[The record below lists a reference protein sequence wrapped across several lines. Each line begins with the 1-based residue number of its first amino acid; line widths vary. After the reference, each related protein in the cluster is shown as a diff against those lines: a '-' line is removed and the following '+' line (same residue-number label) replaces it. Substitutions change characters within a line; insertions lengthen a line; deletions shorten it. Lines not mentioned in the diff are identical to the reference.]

1 MNNMGVL
8 KTKNGSAIFNS
19 RLSWFI
25 YTLTENL
32 RISKKISTFWHFI
45 LILINIAP
53 NIVKPYKNQ
62 HFHPPRNPNPNP
74 QSKPLSSYINTKIQ
88 RKIHTFT
95 DYQLCI
101 KNLTKKHQIHTYIQF
116 KKRIYKHS
124 NQQSLTN
131 KKKQK

>member
-1 MNNMGVL
+1 MNNVGVL
-8 KTKNGSAIFNS
+8 KTKNDSAIFNS

-45 LILINIAP
+45 LILINIVP

-74 QSKPLSSYINTKIQ
+74 
-88 RKIHTFT
+88 
-95 DYQLCI
+95 
-101 KNLTKKHQIHTYIQF
+101 
-116 KKRIYKHS
+116 
-124 NQQSLTN
+124 
-131 KKKQK
+131 